1 MLRLSLALA
10 TVAALPLA
18 AIAWQ
23 DAPEP
28 GSLSLEV
35 RVVLDVPVAEV
46 WEAFT
51 TAEGI
56 TSWMAPVADIDL
68 AIGGAIRATYVEGD
82 ALGGPSTTVMSILA
96 YDPERMLALQT
107 TTFPEGSPFAEMGR
121 GTWAIF
127 YFDEL
132 ADGTTEVTNVAHGY
146 RDNEDSRRMMGFFKQ
161 ANVMLLEKLNAVLVA
176 KRDAGGEPDA
186 R

>member
-1 MLRLSLALA
+1 MLRLSLLLA
-10 TVAALPLA
+10 TAAALPFA
-18 AIAWQ
+18 VPAWQ
-23 DAPEP
+23 DAPAP
-28 GSLSLEV
+28 GTLSLEV
-35 RVVLDVPVAEV
+35 SVVLDVPVADV

-51 TAEGI
+51 TPEGI

-82 ALGGPSTTVMSILA
+82 ALGGASTTVMTILA

-107 TTFPEGSPFAEMGR
+107 TTFPEGSPFAEVGR

-132 ADGTTEVTNVAHGY
+132 ADGRTEVTNVAHGY
-146 RDNEDSRRMMGFFKQ
+146 RDGEDSRRMMGFFEQ
-161 ANVMLLEKLNAVLVA
+161 ANVMLLEKLGAVLVA
-176 KRDAGGEPDA
+176 KRAAAGETGE